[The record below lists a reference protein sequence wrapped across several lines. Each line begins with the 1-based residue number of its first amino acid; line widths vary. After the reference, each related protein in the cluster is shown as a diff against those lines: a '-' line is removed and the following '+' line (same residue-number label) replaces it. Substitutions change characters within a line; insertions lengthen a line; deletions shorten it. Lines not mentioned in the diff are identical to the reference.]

1 MEDYKERLIEEQ
13 KELKEKVSKLTEFMN
28 SEEYYKLSPNNRLV
42 LKNQKIA
49 MDLYLQVLNT
59 RVFEDIDKI
68 YVPDYSFMQMFGAAF
83 GNNCGFGSTS
93 SFNQLKEQAN
103 KANEKEEQVVVV

>member
-1 MEDYKERLIEEQ
+1 MENYKEKLIEEQ

-59 RVFEDIDKI
+59 RVFEDVDNI
-68 YVPDYSFMQMFGAAF
+68 YVPDYGFMQMFGMAF
-83 GNNCGFGSTS
+83 GNNWGFGNTN
-93 SFNQLKEQAN
+93 SFNQLKEVTD
-103 KANEKEEQVVVV
+103 KVDEKEK

>member
-1 MEDYKERLIEEQ
+1 MENKEKLIEEQ

-28 SEEYYKLSPNNRLV
+28 SEEYYKLSQNNRLV

-49 MDLYLQVLNT
+49 MDLYLQVLNM

-68 YVPDYSFMQMFGAAF
+68 YVPDYAFMQVFGAAF
-83 GNNCGFGSTS
+83 GNNWGFGNTNL
-93 SFNQLKEQAN
+93 FNQLKESID
-103 KANEKEEQVVVV
+103 KVDEKEKQILVI

>member
-28 SEEYYKLSPNNRLV
+28 SEKYYKLSPNNRLV

-59 RVFEDIDKI
+59 RVFEDVDKI
-68 YVPDYSFMQMFGAAF
+68 YIPDYAFMQMFGTAF
-83 GNNCGFGSTS
+83 GNNWGFGNTN
-93 SFNQLKEQAN
+93 SFNQLKEITD
-103 KANEKEEQVVVV
+103 KIDEKEE

>member
-1 MEDYKERLIEEQ
+1 MKNYKENLIEEQ

-28 SEEYYKLSPNNRLV
+28 SEEYYKLSSNNRLV

-59 RVFEDIDKI
+59 RVFEDVDKI
-68 YVPDYSFMQMFGAAF
+68 YIPDYALMHVFGTAFSGNFGF
-83 GNNCGFGSTS
+83 GNTN
-93 SFNQLKEQAN
+93 SFNQLKESTD
-103 KANEKEEQVVVV
+103 KVDEKEEQVLVI

>member
-1 MEDYKERLIEEQ
+1 MENYKERLIEEQ

-28 SEEYYKLSPNNRLV
+28 SEDYYKLSPNNRLV

-68 YVPDYSFMQMFGAAF
+68 YIPDYSFMQMFGMAF
-83 GNNCGFGSTS
+83 GNNWGFGDTS
-93 SFNQLKEQAN
+93 AIKQLREQIE
-103 KANEKEEQVVVV
+103 KSDEKEEQTVVI

>member
-1 MEDYKERLIEEQ
+1 MENKKKLIEEQ

-59 RVFEDIDKI
+59 RVFEDVDKI
-68 YVPDYSFMQMFGAAF
+68 YIPDYAFMQMFGAAF
-83 GNNCGFGSTS
+83 GNNWGFGDTNSIKY
-93 SFNQLKEQAN
+93 LRE
-103 KANEKEEQVVVV
+103 

>member
-1 MEDYKERLIEEQ
+1 MENKEKLIEEQ

-28 SEEYYKLSPNNRLV
+28 SEEYYKLSPNNRLI

-59 RVFEDIDKI
+59 RVFEDVDKI
-68 YVPDYSFMQMFGAAF
+68 YIPDYAFMQVFGAAF
-83 GNNCGFGSTS
+83 GNNWGFGDTNSIKY
-93 SFNQLKEQAN
+93 LREQVD
-103 KANEKEEQVVVV
+103 KPDKKEE

>member
-1 MEDYKERLIEEQ
+1 MEDYRERLIEEQ

-28 SEEYYKLSPNNRLV
+28 SEEYYKLSPNNRLI

-68 YVPDYSFMQMFGAAF
+68 YIPDYAFMQVFGTAF
-83 GNNCGFGSTS
+83 GNNWGFGDTNSIKY
-93 SFNQLKEQAN
+93 LREQVD
-103 KANEKEEQVVVV
+103 KPDKKEE

>member
-1 MEDYKERLIEEQ
+1 MENYKKILIEEQ
-13 KELKEKVSKLTEFMN
+13 KELKDKLSKLTEFMN
-28 SEEYYKLSPNNRLV
+28 SEDYYKLSPNNRLV

-59 RVFEDIDKI
+59 RVFENIDEI

-83 GNNCGFGSTS
+83 GNNWGFGDT
-93 SFNQLKEQAN
+93 NTTKYLKEQVEKN
-103 KANEKEEQVVVV
+103 SEKEEQVVVV

>member
-1 MEDYKERLIEEQ
+1 MENKEKLIKEQ

-28 SEEYYKLSPNNRLV
+28 SEEYYKLSSNNRLV

-59 RVFEDIDKI
+59 RVFEDVDKI
-68 YVPDYSFMQMFGAAF
+68 YIPDYGLMQVFGTTF
-83 GNNCGFGSTS
+83 GNNWGFGNTN
-93 SFNQLKEQAN
+93 SFNQLKESTD
-103 KANEKEEQVVVV
+103 KVDEKEE

>member
-1 MEDYKERLIEEQ
+1 MENKEKLIEEQ

-28 SEEYYKLSPNNRLV
+28 SEEYYKLSPNNRLI

-59 RVFEDIDKI
+59 RVFEDVDKI
-68 YVPDYSFMQMFGAAF
+68 YIPDYAFMQMFGAAF
-83 GNNCGFGSTS
+83 GNNWGFGDTNSIKY
-93 SFNQLKEQAN
+93 LREQVD
-103 KANEKEEQVVVV
+103 KPDKKEE

>member
-13 KELKEKVSKLTEFMN
+13 KEFKEKLSKLVEFMN

-49 MDLYLQVLNT
+49 MDLYLQVLNMI
-59 RVFEDIDKI
+59 VFEDIDNI
-68 YVPDYSFMQMFGAAF
+68 HVPDYALMQVFGAAF
-83 GNNCGFGSTS
+83 GSN
-93 SFNQLKEQAN
+93 
-103 KANEKEEQVVVV
+103 

>member
-1 MEDYKERLIEEQ
+1 MENKEKLIEEQ

-28 SEEYYKLSPNNRLV
+28 SEEYYKLSPNNRLI

-59 RVFEDIDKI
+59 RVFEDVDKI
-68 YVPDYSFMQMFGAAF
+68 YIPDYAFMQMFGAAF
-83 GNNCGFGSTS
+83 GNNWGFGDTNSIKY
-93 SFNQLKEQAN
+93 LRE
-103 KANEKEEQVVVV
+103 

>member
-59 RVFEDIDKI
+59 RVFEDVDKI
-68 YVPDYSFMQMFGAAF
+68 YIPDYAFIQMFGTAF
-83 GNNCGFGSTS
+83 GNNWGFGNTN
-93 SFNQLKEQAN
+93 SFNQLKESTD
-103 KANEKEEQVVVV
+103 KVDEK

>member
-1 MEDYKERLIEEQ
+1 MEDYKERLIIEQ
-13 KELKEKVSKLTEFMN
+13 QELKEKLSKLTEFIN

-68 YVPDYSFMQMFGAAF
+68 YIPDYSFMQMFGAAF
-83 GNNCGFGSTS
+83 GNNWGFGDTNSVKY
-93 SFNQLKEQAN
+93 LR
-103 KANEKEEQVVVV
+103 EQVEKTSDD